1 MDEDEM
7 TVIGLLLRHVTTII
21 DSETITTTVVNI
33 LIVATTETEI
43 VVAEN
48 VTIEIA
54 ILVMT
59 DDTMREIAEI

>member
-1 MDEDEM
+1 MDEDE

-21 DSETITTTVVNI
+21 DSETITTTVVTI
-33 LIVATTETEI
+33 IIVATTETEI

>member
-1 MDEDEM
+1 MDEDE

-33 LIVATTETEI
+33 IIVATTETEI

-54 ILVMT
+54 TLVMT